1 MDLNDVRT
9 LWTVLSFA
17 AFLGI
22 VFWAY
27 SGKRKARFDEA
38 ARLAL
43 DDDAGDPA
51 AGTGDIGTPG
61 RTRIPGEQ
69 EPRVNK
75 NQGQGRAT

>member
-1 MDLNDVRT
+1 MRT

-43 DDDAGDPA
+43 DDTLTIRRPC
-51 AGTGDIGTPG
+51 PSKNHRYG
-61 RTRIPGEQ
+61 RT
-69 EPRVNK
+69 
-75 NQGQGRAT
+75 T